1 MQYVILFS
9 AFLLGAFHALEPG
22 HGKSVMAAFVL
33 GTDANIC
40 STLTLGFTVVF
51 SHIIVILLMG
61 ILSLY
66 LSNYFNLGSLS
77 STMELIGGVILLL
90 VGIWILKSYYKPH
103 VHKIDTN
110 KSAIAIGLS
119 AGLIPCPAALAVLLI
134 SISSGVIVDGLLYVI
149 IFSLGLAVSISLFS
163 ILFVKSKDFLEKY
176 VSNNS
181 INKLPL
187 ISGIIIILFGIWNI
201 AGPLFGIH

>member
-1 MQYVILFS
+1 MELVILIS
-9 AFLLGAFHALEPG
+9 AFILGAFHALEPG

-33 GTDANIC
+33 GTDANITN
-40 STLTLGFTVVF
+40 TLTLGFTVVF
-51 SHIIVILLMG
+51 SHTFVIFLMG

-66 LSNYFNLGSLS
+66 LSNYLNVGNLS
-77 STMELIGGVILLL
+77 STMEIIGGIILLL
-90 VGIWILKSYYKPH
+90 VGFWILKSYFKPH
-103 VHKIDTN
+103 IHAIDTN
-110 KSAIAIGLS
+110 KSAVAIGLS

-134 SISSGVIVDGLLYVI
+134 SISSGAIMEGLAYVVV
-149 IFSLGLAVSISLFS
+149 FSLGLAISISLFS

-187 ISGIIIILFGIWNI
+187 LSGIIIILFGIWNI
-201 AGPLFGIH
+201 SGPLFNIH